1 MLAVRHSGEMG
12 VTTLEGLLRARR
24 HAPLALVAL
33 AVGCGGS
40 SAPPTPSPE
49 RTPQPPLTRGERD
62 LVRDLESRLTRH
74 CVRFA
79 RSFVV
84 PRATVRPEQERAAFA
99 AADRLVALA
108 ARSPRAPL
116 GAGQDLRLFLSDTVE
131 NLEGA
136 NCDPRLLSRLEQGLG
151 RIPVQ

>member
-1 MLAVRHSGEMG
+1 M
-12 VTTLEGLLRARR
+12 RARR
-24 HAPLALVAL
+24 HAPLALVLL

-40 SAPPTPSPE
+40 APPTTPAPE
-49 RTPQPPLTRGERD
+49 RGPEPPLKRAERD
-62 LVRDLESRLTRH
+62 LVRDLEARLTRH
-74 CVRFA
+74 CIRVA
-79 RSFVV
+79 RSFVD
-84 PRATVRPEQERAAFA
+84 PRAKVRPEQERAAFA

-131 NLEGA
+131 NLEGS

-151 RIPVQ
+151 QIPVE